1 MIAPFPD
8 DGHPPELIP
17 GRSSSVS
24 PIARLY
30 QSAGACTRPIRLAG
44 SRSVVNRATGEVL
57 ARFDAVPAPGGHV
70 DARCGNR
77 RASVCR
83 PCSTI
88 YKYDAYHVVVSGLRG
103 GKGVPGSVAFAPR
116 LFVTLTAPSF
126 GPVHLGPAKDGTL
139 RSCHPA
145 RRDGLTCGLFH
156 LRGDVLIGSPLDPDS
171 YDYDGQVLFNASAG
185 ALWSRFTIEVRR
197 ALAEAGGIPRGR
209 LREQVTVSFAKVA
222 EFQARGVVHFHAV
235 IRLDGAH
242 GPGSPPPPWADVD
255 SLTDAVRTAVHRSK
269 VTTPGTETCPA
280 RVMTWGVQTDIRPV
294 TKGRP
299 TGARA
304 SVSDAA
310 VARYVAKYATKSTE
324 SAGADLDPIY
334 CRACRGS
341 GVTAPDGR
349 SASARP
355 RLCEVCH
362 GHGRRGGAGWLDDP
376 ALTPHARRSVET
388 CWRLGAVAGLE
399 ELKLRRWAHMLG
411 FRGHFNTKS
420 RTYSVTFSVLR
431 AERSTYTTLLGHA
444 ALGLSVG
451 ADAVAVI
458 GEWRYA
464 GRREASIFEDNR
476 DGRAGL
482 ETGPGSSGVGR
493 VAGGGA

>member
-1 MIAPFPD
+1 MIAPSPD
-8 DGHPPELIP
+8 DGHPPELISGP
-17 GRSSSVS
+17 SPSVS
-24 PIARLY
+24 PIDRLY

-57 ARFDAVPAPGGHV
+57 ARFDAVPAPGGHI

-126 GPVHLGPAKDGTL
+126 GPVHLGPAKGGTL
-139 RSCHPA
+139 RPCHPA
-145 RRDGLTCGLFH
+145 RYDGLACGRFH
-156 LRGDVLIGSPLDPDS
+156 VRGDVLIGSPLDPDS
-171 YDYDGQVLFNASAG
+171 YDYAGQVLFNASAG

-235 IRLDGAH
+235 IRLDGAR
-242 GPGSPPPPWADVD
+242 GPGSVPPPWATGD
-255 SLTDAVRTAVHRSK
+255 SLTDAVQVAVRRSK
-269 VTTPGTETCPA
+269 VTTPAAESCPA
-280 RVMTWGVQTDIRPV
+280 RVLTWGAQIDIRPV
-294 TKGRP
+294 TKGR
-299 TGARA
+299 ASHSRA

-324 SAGADLDPIY
+324 SAGVDLEPLY
-334 CRACRGS
+334 CRACRGR
-341 GVTAPDGR
+341 GVPEPGGR
-349 SASARP
+349 SAGARR

-376 ALTPHARRSVET
+376 ALTPHARRSIET
-388 CWRLGAVAGLE
+388 CWNLGALAGLE
-399 ELKLRRWAHMLG
+399 GLKLRRWAHMLG

-420 RTYSVTFSVLR
+420 RTYSVTFSALR
-431 AERSTYTTLLGHA
+431 TERSAYTALLGHA
-444 ALGLSVG
+444 ALGLPVG

-458 GEWRYA
+458 GTWRYA
-464 GRREASIFEDNR
+464 GRGGASALDHLSAPER
-476 DGRAGL
+476 DGPIPSG
-482 ETGPGSSGVGR
+482 GGSDM
-493 VAGGGA
+493 GGGA